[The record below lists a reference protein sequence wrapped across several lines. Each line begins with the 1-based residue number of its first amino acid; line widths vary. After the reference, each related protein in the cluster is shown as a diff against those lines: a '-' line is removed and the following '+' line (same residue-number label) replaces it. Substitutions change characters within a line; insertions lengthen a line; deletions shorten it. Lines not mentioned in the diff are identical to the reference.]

1 MFLHQFL
8 FHFLTRFLQF
18 PFVITVIC
26 ISLLITEYTI
36 KSLQFLL
43 LFVSCELK
51 DMYQEIDRLELE
63 ELAGLQSAEFEFS
76 EFDGKDSCEHKLCSQ
91 LSLPSNSDSADCKP
105 ASSSSSSLSISWYIS
120 FNSQLTNRI
129 KNWREL
135 SVMLPLQFL
144 FQFLPFFLQFF
155 VLFASICVYL
165 LMIKYKSRF
174 LRFFLL
180 LALQLQDICLEK
192 NESKL
197 KEIGEC
203 SQLILE
209 SMNWYQRWDSA
220 LFAAISTF

>member
-1 MFLHQFL
+1 
-8 FHFLTRFLQF
+8 
-18 PFVITVIC
+18 
-26 ISLLITEYTI
+26 
-36 KSLQFLL
+36 
-43 LFVSCELK
+43 
-51 DMYQEIDRLELE
+51 
-63 ELAGLQSAEFEFS
+63 
-76 EFDGKDSCEHKLCSQ
+76 
-91 LSLPSNSDSADCKP
+91 
-105 ASSSSSSLSISWYIS
+105 
-120 FNSQLTNRI
+120 
-129 KNWREL
+129 
-135 SVMLPLQFL
+135 MLPLQFL

-209 SMNWYQRWDSA
+209 SMNWYQR
-220 LFAAISTF
+220 